1 MRSLIR
7 KTFATAASLLPILA
21 LVLSWPSALRAH
33 CDVIPEFGT
42 LLQLS
47 LQMADT
53 DGDPAEVFTQSNAVL
68 GALALDVTTARLDDA
83 DHSNARTAVTVFLQN
98 MQFINQLAASSG
110 PAKAQAY
117 VQSEAFITTRSAAF
131 RTYQTLCHDADAETL
146 EDLFPDDMP
155 TIASD
160 SDHATLGV
168 GLGTTNLP
176 SQSDQ
181 SWGQL
186 LIGLWGLCVFCVT
199 GLHYALIL
207 KTSGRLMR
215 HYCKIPA
222 KLSVAAQDVSG
233 HVLLIGINGAQ
244 FEPDNDEDAAAIEG
258 LEAGMFCDITIAG
271 QEMAAKTIDQAVSRV
286 ALLFKEPLEKI
297 QVKAALDASLT
308 PPKPDRTG
316 RNADPARRYRFGKG
330 YISDPVSD
338 A

>member
-7 KTFATAASLLPILA
+7 KTFTTAASLLPLLA
-21 LVLSWPSALRAH
+21 LLLSWPNALRAH

-42 LLQLS
+42 LLRLS
-47 LQMADT
+47 LQMADSES
-53 DGDPAEVFTQSNAVL
+53 DAADIFAQSNALL
-68 GALALDVTTARLDDA
+68 GALALDVTTARLDGA
-83 DHSNARTAVTVFLQN
+83 DHSHAQSTVTVFLQN
-98 MQFINQLAASSG
+98 MQFINRLAASSS

-117 VQSEAFITTRSAAF
+117 MQSDAFITTRSAAF
-131 RTYQTLCHDADAETL
+131 RTYQTLCHDADAATL
-146 EDLFPDDMP
+146 EDLFPDDLP

-160 SDHATLGV
+160 SDLATLGV
-168 GLGTTNLP
+168 GLGATSQP

-181 SWGQL
+181 SWGRL
-186 LIGLWGLCVFCVT
+186 LIGVWGLCVFCVT
-199 GLHYALIL
+199 GLHYTLIL

-222 KLSVAAQDVSG
+222 RLSVAAQDVSG
-233 HVLLIGINGAQ
+233 HVMLIGINGAR

-271 QEMAAKTIDQAVSRV
+271 QKMAAKTIDQATSRV
-286 ALLFKEPLEKI
+286 ALLFTEPLEKA

-316 RNADPARRYRFGKG
+316 RSVNAATRYRFGKG
-330 YISDPVSD
+330 HISDPLSD
-338 A
+338 K